1 MREKLNLFLLGFA
14 PLPIGWVLV
23 KVTALLLGTGRGP
36 LIETLIDLLG
46 ALPFLLLWPVTR
58 LAFRSRST
66 IRSTLS
72 ATALFLLPGLLMLAL
87 PGKLPACFFYTLDFD
102 ITLTPWTQAV
112 WQTRLLSLMI
122 LGFAFWIGR
131 RLPNLSDV
139 NDYYQYG
146 LLRMALGL
154 VRYYYSHL
162 SNDHGTADTM
172 LLDPFFVIAGL
183 PLVWLQ
189 FKAGWNILRGLF
201 IKENT

>member
-1 MREKLNLFLLGFA
+1 MREKLKLFLSGFT
-14 PLPIGWVLV
+14 P
-23 KVTALLLGTGRGP
+23 LLLGIALTKLTTLLSTP
-36 LIETLIDLLG
+36 ESSPIAETLLDLLEQ
-46 ALPFLLLWPVTR
+46 LPVLFFWFVVWLGFDSKRTVPR
-58 LAFRSRST
+58 
-66 IRSTLS
+66 
-72 ATALFLLPGLLMLAL
+72 TAEAMVLFLLPAVLFVLLPNNVPSYFFYPLEDVLIGAGLLLFAL
-87 PGKLPACFFYTLDFD
+87 LK
-102 ITLTPWTQAV
+102 
-112 WQTRLLSLMI
+112 
-122 LGFAFWIGR
+122 LGFAFWVGR

-189 FKAGWNILRGLF
+189 FKAGWNILRSLF
-201 IKENT
+201 HRLKS

>member
-1 MREKLNLFLLGFA
+1 MREKTKLFLCGFA
-14 PLPIGWVLV
+14 PL
-23 KVTALLLGTGRGP
+23 LLGFTLTELTSLLTSMEITP
-36 LIETLIDLLG
+36 LIETLLDLLEQ
-46 ALPFLLLWPVTR
+46 LPVLFFWFVVWLGFDSKHTVPRT
-58 LAFRSRST
+58 AE
-66 IRSTLS
+66 
-72 ATALFLLPGLLMLAL
+72 AMALFLLPAVLFALL
-87 PGKLPACFFYTLDFD
+87 PGKLLAYFLYPLRTD
-102 ITLTPWTQAV
+102 LTGIPHTQ
-112 WQTRLLSLMI
+112 WQICLLAI
-122 LGFAFWIGR
+122 LKLTAAFWIGR

-189 FKAGWNILRGLF
+189 FKAGLNILRGLF

>member
-1 MREKLNLFLLGFA
+1 MREKLKLFLCGFTPLLLGF
-14 PLPIGWVLV
+14 VLT
-23 KVTALLLGTGRGP
+23 KLAALLSGMESST
-36 LIETLIDLLG
+36 LIETLLDLLEQ
-46 ALPFLLLWPVTR
+46 LPVLFFWFVVWLGFDSKRTVPRT
-58 LAFRSRST
+58 AE
-66 IRSTLS
+66 
-72 ATALFLLPGLLMLAL
+72 AMALFLLPAVLFALL
-87 PGKLPACFFYTLDFD
+87 PGKLLAYFLYPLRTD
-102 ITLTPWTQAV
+102 LTGIPHTQ
-112 WQTRLLSLMI
+112 WQICLLAI
-122 LGFAFWIGR
+122 LKLTAAFWIGR

-162 SNDHGTADTM
+162 SNDYGTADTM

-201 IKENT
+201 IKENR

>member
-1 MREKLNLFLLGFA
+1 MREKLKLVLCGFT
-14 PLPIGWVLV
+14 P
-23 KVTALLLGTGRGP
+23 LLLGIALTKLTTLLSTTESSP
-36 LIETLIDLLG
+36 MAETLLDLLEQ
-46 ALPFLLLWPVTR
+46 LPVLFFWFVVWLGFDSKRTVPRT
-58 LAFRSRST
+58 AE
-66 IRSTLS
+66 
-72 ATALFLLPGLLMLAL
+72 AMALFLLPAVLFVLLPNNVPSYFFYPLEDILIGAGLLLFAL
-87 PGKLPACFFYTLDFD
+87 LK
-102 ITLTPWTQAV
+102 
-112 WQTRLLSLMI
+112 
-122 LGFAFWIGR
+122 LGFAFWVGR

-183 PLVWLQ
+183 PFVFLQ
-189 FKAGWNILRGLF
+189 FKAGLNILRGLF

>member
-1 MREKLNLFLLGFA
+1 MRDKVKLVLCDFT
-14 PLPIGWVLV
+14 PLPLGLLLV
-23 KVTALLLGTGRGP
+23 KMTALLLSTDLTP
-36 LIETLIDLLG
+36 LIETLLDLLEQ
-46 ALPFLLLWPVTR
+46 LPVLFFWFVVWLGFDSKRTVPRTTE
-58 LAFRSRST
+58 AM
-66 IRSTLS
+66 
-72 ATALFLLPGLLMLAL
+72 ALFLLPAVLFALL
-87 PGKLPACFFYTLDFD
+87 PGKLPSYFLYPLRTD
-102 ITLTPWTQAV
+102 LTGIPHTQ
-112 WQTRLLSLMI
+112 WQICLLAILK

-189 FKAGWNILRGLF
+189 FKAGWNILRSLF
-201 IKENT
+201 HRLKS